1 MDFLRPPSLNIKNR
15 ENTIKQGKEMNKT
28 VQDLKVETEAS
39 KKTKSETIL
48 EVENLGMKTG
58 SRHEHCQQNTE
69 MEWRISGVEDTI
81 KEIDSL
87 VKENANTK
95 LFLK

>member
-1 MDFLRPPSLNIKNR
+1 MDFLGPPSLNIKNR

-28 VQDLKVETEAS
+28 T

-58 SRHEHCQQNTE
+58 SRQEHCQQNTE
-69 MEWRISGVEDTI
+69 MQWRISGVEDTI

>member
-1 MDFLRPPSLNIKNR
+1 MY
-15 ENTIKQGKEMNKT
+15 KT

-58 SRHEHCQQNTE
+58 SRHDHYQQNTE